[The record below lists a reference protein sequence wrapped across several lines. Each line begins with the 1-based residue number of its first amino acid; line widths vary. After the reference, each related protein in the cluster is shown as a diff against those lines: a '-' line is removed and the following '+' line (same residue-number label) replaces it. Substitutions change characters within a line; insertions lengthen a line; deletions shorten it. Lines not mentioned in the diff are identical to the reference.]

1 MDIDYNRELFQ
12 SVAENS
18 IKELKRREDETSIP
32 IVDFI
37 QNNQS
42 STKLFHVMNHPVNA
56 LLLEYSRRI
65 AKAVGLNVQD
75 VNLTGKNEFL
85 GQFQTPL
92 NPYSKQHLNCQ
103 FDDLSA
109 YRGLKISLNEDGSVR
124 YEGATTYSLPELIE
138 VYYRLYDAHHDRVK
152 EFLNK

>member
-1 MDIDYNRELFQ
+1 MRFIEHLFFALIGVRQVEGRSKCLDIDYNRELFQ

-56 LLLEYSRRI
+56 LLLEYS
-65 AKAVGLNVQD
+65 GN
-75 VNLTGKNEFL
+75 
-85 GQFQTPL
+85 TP
-92 NPYSKQHLNCQ
+92 
-103 FDDLSA
+103 
-109 YRGLKISLNEDGSVR
+109 
-124 YEGATTYSLPELIE
+124 
-138 VYYRLYDAHHDRVK
+138 
-152 EFLNK
+152 